1 MHFSDDLIQIAGL
14 TVELLIPLLMELN
27 SPVCPQEEEGLTF
40 SIGHDDVWA
49 LSTKLKSH
57 SLHIAVCCS
66 LLDQVPNL
74 YRLRIKTFL
83 WVSIGS
89 YI

>member
-1 MHFSDDLIQIAGL
+1 MDQDIVIFIDGVHDMHFSEELIQIAGL
-14 TVELLIPLLMELN
+14 SAAANPPPDATP

-49 LSTKLKSH
+49 LPAKLKSH
-57 SLHIAVCCS
+57 SLHIALCCS

-74 YRLRIKTFL
+74 YN
-83 WVSIGS
+83 
-89 YI
+89 